1 MNFEELMD
9 SYRNDDNYVIKKS
22 NQDSNICYVFFS
34 SHGLYKENNNIYV
47 LKKVHDTNRYEWLS
61 IFENHKISKNC
72 KKAIFVRDI
81 KKIFYI
87 EGINKRIDSLE
98 KLTLFLKTETEGMD
112 VYLVG
117 SSAGGYAAY
126 IVSGFLNNVKRIY
139 SFGGVVDLNEHTTY
153 LEYLKTHKNRNVVEV
168 VNSINQNAFII
179 HFCGSQNIES
189 INGINIIQ
197 RLISDDRIAIVPL
210 KSIEHAPR
218 PTGRDIIK
226 LLACSDKHLL
236 KIKRKTNGKKEISN
250 FSFSI
255 INIGFLRATLYK
267 IF

>member
-1 MNFEELMD
+1 MTFDELMD
-9 SYRNDDNYVIKKS
+9 SYRNDDNYIIKNS
-22 NQDSNICYVFFS
+22 NQDSNVCYVFFS
-34 SHGLYKENNNIYV
+34 SHGLYKENNNIDV
-47 LKKVHDTNRYEWLS
+47 LKNVYDTNRYEWLS
-61 IFENHKISKNC
+61 IFENQKISENC

-98 KLTLFLKTETEGMD
+98 KLALLLKTETEGMD

-117 SSAGGYAAY
+117 SSAEGYAAY

-139 SFGGVVDLNEHTTY
+139 SFGGVVDLNEHSTY
-153 LEYLKTHKNRNVVEV
+153 SDYLKTHKNRNVVEV
-168 VNSINQNAFII
+168 VNSINQNAFTI
-179 HFCGSQNIES
+179 HFCGSRNIES
-189 INGINIIQ
+189 LNGINIIQ
-197 RLISDDRIAIVPL
+197 RLISDDRISIVPL

-218 PTGRDIIK
+218 PTGKDIIK

-250 FSFSI
+250 FSFST
-255 INIGFLRATLYK
+255 INIGFLKAILHK